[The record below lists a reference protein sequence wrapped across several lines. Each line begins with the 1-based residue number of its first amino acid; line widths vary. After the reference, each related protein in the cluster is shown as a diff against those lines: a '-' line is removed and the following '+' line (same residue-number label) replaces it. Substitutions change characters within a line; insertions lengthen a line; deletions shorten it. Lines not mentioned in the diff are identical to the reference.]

1 MICIHRMGRSLSKF
15 FEYII
20 SWTWWKRICYP
31 KRAKEVQ
38 AKGRRS
44 ESCCVKGDETLRF
57 LKPLYLLTDIGV
69 AGGSFFKSV
78 STFRED
84 SYLYLFWVCLIQI
97 WCKTRKSLSKS
108 HCVFCIR
115 IVQYWSLRK
124 YGLQVCVVTSRNLL
138 NQIWTVHHQTAE
150 VLAHWEHHEAR
161 YEAGGLNRID
171 LLPMHHDQ
179 RPSLLRVSWNICIS
193 LMRRW

>member
-1 MICIHRMGRSLSKF
+1 M
-15 FEYII
+15 
-20 SWTWWKRICYP
+20 KRICYP

-38 AKGRRS
+38 AKDRRS
-44 ESCCVKGDETLRF
+44 ESCCVKGGETLRF
-57 LKPLYLLTDIGV
+57 LKPLYLLSDIDV

-84 SYLYLFWVCLIQI
+84 SYLYFFWVFLIQI
-97 WCKTRKSLSKS
+97 WCKTRKSLSNS

-115 IVQYWSLRK
+115 IVQYWSLWK
-124 YGLQVCVVTSRNLL
+124 YRLRVCVVMSRNLL

-150 VLAHWEHHEAR
+150 VLADWEHHETR
-161 YEAGGLNRID
+161 YEAEGLNRID

-179 RPSLLRVSWNICIS
+179 RPSLIQVLWNICIS